1 MSSRRTNFHPAAAE
15 PGPATDSAPTTPED
29 GLGWCQYRRTMRK
42 LQAQIIRD
50 LNVEP
55 SIDAQ
60 NQVRR
65 RIDFLKEY
73 LRTTGAAGYLLAV
86 SGGQDSSLA
95 GKLAQLA
102 VEEVRAEG
110 GEAVFCAVR
119 MPHGEQADEDD
130 AQLALEFIRPDR
142 RLTFNI
148 ERAVTGFGEEFRD
161 ATGEPLLDFT
171 RGNVKAR
178 SRMIGQ
184 YAIAGQ
190 FGLLVIGTDH
200 AAEAVT
206 GFFTKFGDGG
216 ADVLPLA
223 GLSKHQGGTLLKHLG
238 SPDRLWLKNP
248 TADLL
253 DNDPGRTDEAELG
266 VSYAEI
272 DDFLEAKPVTVE
284 VAEALEQ
291 RYGSTEHKR
300 QPPVTMF
307 DEWWRRR

>member
-1 MSSRRTNFHPAAAE
+1 
-15 PGPATDSAPTTPED
+15 
-29 GLGWCQYRRTMRK
+29 MRK

-50 LNVEP
+50 LHVEP
-55 SIDAQ
+55 SIEPQA
-60 NQVRR
+60 QVRR
-65 RIDFLKEY
+65 RVDFLKEY
-73 LRTTGAAGYLLAV
+73 LRTTGAAGYLLAI

-102 VEEVRAEG
+102 VEELRAEG
-110 GEAVFCAVR
+110 DEAAFFAVR

-130 AQLALEFIRPDR
+130 AQLALEFIQPDR

-148 ERAVTGFGEEFRD
+148 ERAVTGFSEEFSA
-161 ATGEPLLDFT
+161 ATGGPLLDFT

-178 SRMIGQ
+178 SRMVGQ

-200 AAEAVT
+200 AAEAVM

-223 GLSKHQGGTLLKHLG
+223 GLSKRQGRALLEYLG

-266 VSYAEI
+266 ISYREI
-272 DDFLEAKPVTVE
+272 DDFLEAEIVPVE
-284 VAEALEQ
+284 VAEAIEQ
-291 RYGSTEHKR
+291 RYVSTEHKR
-300 QPPVTMF
+300 QPPVAIS
-307 DEWWRRR
+307 DAWWRRR

>member
-1 MSSRRTNFHPAAAE
+1 MLPSFGYGRM
-15 PGPATDSAPTTPED
+15 
-29 GLGWCQYRRTMRK
+29 MRE
-42 LQAQIIRD
+42 LQAQIIRE

-55 SIDAQ
+55 LIEPRD
-60 NQVRR
+60 QVRR
-65 RIDFLKEY
+65 RVDFLKEY
-73 LRTTGAAGYLLAV
+73 LRTTGAAGYLLAI

-110 GEAVFCAVR
+110 DEAMFFAVR

-130 AQLALEFIRPDR
+130 AQLALEFIQPDR

-148 ERAVTGFGEEFRD
+148 ERAVAGFSEEFRD
-161 ATGEPLLDFT
+161 ATGGPLLDFT

-178 SRMIGQ
+178 SRMVGQ

-200 AAEAVT
+200 AAEAVM

-223 GLSKHQGGTLLKHLG
+223 GLSKRQGRALLKHLG
-238 SPDRLWLKNP
+238 SPDRLWLKDP

-253 DNDPGRTDEAELG
+253 DHDPGRTDEAELG
-266 VSYAEI
+266 ISYREI
-272 DDFLEAKPVTVE
+272 DDFLEAESVTVD
-284 VAEALEQ
+284 VAEAIEH
-291 RYGSTEHKR
+291 RYLSTEHKR
-300 QPPVTMF
+300 QPPVAMSE
-307 DEWWRRR
+307 EWWKRC